1 MHMKADT
8 VKGEAA
14 SSVCKTRCLLLWRD
28 APAQHCHRD
37 RTVHAGAKA
46 HTWMPVY
53 ERSSKLRLTMEVRS
67 VGMTGSS
74 PMHTLRIRESKFVA
88 PARALLR
95 VRLSSW
101 VQKVASKADR
111 LGQVSFSAC
120 SRLQPLQTNNSHL
133 SMHVSTTISSAF
145 YFNVLLSLRSKKHC
159 SCCLIPLLSVIC
171 SNDVGPAKRT
181 CWTML
186 PLMSCDVGSHTGNKE
201 HADQH
206 CSHY

>member
-1 MHMKADT
+1 MTISGRAQASNCIMSKQRHHKRSCRLTLSKA
-8 VKGEAA
+8 
-14 SSVCKTRCLLLWRD
+14 RLLL
-28 APAQHCHRD
+28 ASATHVVAFFGVTQCTQHCLGG
-37 RTVHAGAKA
+37 RTVHAAAKA

-53 ERSSKLRLTMEVRS
+53 ERSSKLRLRIDVRS

-74 PMHTLRIRESKFVA
+74 PMHTLRTRESKCGA

-133 SMHVSTTISSAF
+133 SMHVSTIISSG
-145 YFNVLLSLRSKKHC
+145 LLPHPVRDLR
-159 SCCLIPLLSVIC
+159 
-171 SNDVGPAKRT
+171 
-181 CWTML
+181 
-186 PLMSCDVGSHTGNKE
+186 
-201 HADQH
+201 Q
-206 CSHY
+206 